1 MYYNPTATILFMEQ
15 NNISK
20 QILVEILQNKKSFKN
35 AYEQKC
41 FIIGMTHILT
51 VQDAPETFRDPATT
65 SRLLQEILSMLE
77 KIQKREAKD
86 ASKKATKQIHA
97 DNDESSEDSLD
108 MDDDE
113 TSSEEDDD
121 TLNENGKRSRGN
133 SGTAEEM
140 MDDEGKEEKK
150 DGADVGFG

>member
-1 MYYNPTATILFMEQ
+1 M
-15 NNISK
+15 
-20 QILVEILQNKKSFKN
+20 ILQNKKAFKN

-51 VQDAPETFRDPATT
+51 VQDAPPTFKDPSTT
-65 SRLLQEILSMLE
+65 SRLLQEILGMLE

-97 DNDESSEDSLD
+97 DDDNDSSDDSLD

-113 TSSEEDDD
+113 SSSDDDED
-121 TLNENGKRSRGN
+121 TLNDNGKRSRGN
-133 SGTAEEM
+133 SSGNAEEM
-140 MDDEGKEEKK
+140 MDDESKEEKK
-150 DGADVGFG
+150 EG